1 MFMPMMMALSTL
13 LLMKKRVCM
22 TRISMKMVIIKRVS
36 TLMKKITITLD
47 R

>member
-1 MFMPMMMALSTL
+1 MMVALSTL
-13 LLMKKRVCM
+13 LLMKRMVFI
-22 TRISMKMVIIKRVS
+22 TRTSMKMVIIKRVS

>member
-1 MFMPMMMALSTL
+1 
-13 LLMKKRVCM
+13 MKRMVFI
-22 TRISMKMVIIKRVS
+22 TRTSMKMVIIKRVS